1 MPMPTTERRRVTRYR
16 RPIWLPGRPARI
28 DREIPIATGRWF
40 RRDLKPGNMIAW
52 SFVGFSPEPFGFIVA
67 VGCEGTAAQQ
77 FARAIADRRQC
88 LRGCPAGRT
97 FRIPFAGGSVV
108 LPVRIAH
115 ALRAKLGRIA
125 RLRKLE
131 ACATA
136 ALGSS
141 AEGTS
146 P

>member
-1 MPMPTTERRRVTRYR
+1 MPMPTTERQRVTRYR
-16 RPIWLPGRPARI
+16 RPIWLPGSPACT

-52 SFVGFSPEPFGFIVA
+52 SFIGFSAEPFGFIFA
-67 VGCEGTAAQQ
+67 VGCEGSAAQQ
-77 FARAIADRRQC
+77 FARALADRCRC
-88 LRGCPAGRT
+88 ASCCPAGST

-136 ALGSS
+136 AVGSS
-141 AEGTS
+141 AAGTS